1 MRFDSLIGAAL
12 AIVNTLMWAREAGTI
27 EYGEWQTSVRTEGTT
42 DAVFSFTRK
51 VVQAIG
57 GAAAAAPEPTA

>member
-1 MRFDSLIGAAL
+1 
-12 AIVNTLMWAREAGTI
+12 MWAREAGTI